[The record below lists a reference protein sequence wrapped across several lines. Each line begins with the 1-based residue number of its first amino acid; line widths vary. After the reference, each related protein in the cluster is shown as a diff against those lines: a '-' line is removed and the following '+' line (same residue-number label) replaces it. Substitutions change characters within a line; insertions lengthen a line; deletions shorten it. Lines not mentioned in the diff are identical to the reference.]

1 MTDPTERIARLSP
14 AKRALL
20 ALEMQKRASA
30 ESLREEPIA
39 VIGMGCRFPGARNP
53 EAFWHLL
60 RDGVDAITEVPPDR
74 WDLAS
79 VYDPDPETP
88 GKMYTRWGGFLEEV
102 DRFDASFFGLT
113 PAEAANMDPQ
123 HRLLLEVAWEAL
135 ESAGQSPG
143 SLIGSATG
151 VFLGIS
157 NNDYLN
163 LFYAAGDATRI
174 NPYLGTGMAFSAAAG
189 RLSYMFGL
197 QGPSLTLDTACSSSL
212 VTVHLACQ
220 SLRQRESDLALAGGV
235 NLILAPETTIYSCR
249 IKVMAAD
256 GRCKSFDA
264 SADGYVR
271 SEGCGLV
278 VLKRLSDALAAGDP
292 VLAVLR
298 GSAVNQD
305 GRSGGL
311 TAPNGLAQQ
320 ALIRRALENAGL
332 DPAQIDYVE
341 AHGSATPLGDPI
353 EAQALGA
360 VLSKGR
366 STALP
371 IGSVKSNVG
380 HLESAA
386 GIAGLIKVVLSLGH
400 RQIPPSLHFRNPNPH
415 ISFDQLSLSV
425 QRELAPWPD
434 GSGPARAGVSSFGF
448 AGTNAH
454 VLVEEALPRE
464 PSGPSCPWQLLLL
477 SARTATALD
486 VATARLAEHLERHPD
501 LVLADAAYTLQV
513 GRKGLGHRRAL
524 VCRSREDA
532 LEALA
537 QPAAGRVYTSVSEVG
552 QRSVVFMFP
561 GLGEHYLGMGAGL
574 YRDEPA
580 FRRHFDRCSELLRP
594 HLGLDLGEL
603 LYAGAAAEEAE
614 PGGLSFRDL
623 LRRGSADPVGGE
635 SRLRETWLAQPAV
648 FAVEYA
654 LAQLLI
660 GWGVRPQAM
669 IGYSLG
675 EYVAACLAGVLSLE
689 DALFLVARRARL
701 ISELPTGA
709 MLAVALPER
718 DVAPLAGDD
727 VSLAAING
735 PALSVWAGPVAEIE
749 SLERRLAE
757 RGVVASRLQTSHAF
771 HSRMMEPIASALSDL
786 VRAVRLAP
794 PRTPYVSNVTGTWIT
809 AQQATDPS
817 YWVRHLC
824 GAVRFGDGLA
834 ELLGQAERILLEV
847 GPGQSLVAFARQHP
861 AWDGDGRRLALPAL
875 RHELLREPDS
885 AFLFGA
891 IGRLW
896 LAGVEIDWEA
906 LHAGE
911 RRHRIPLP
919 TYPFERERYWIK
931 WGNEV
936 REAVSPVSGGKRPD
950 IADWSYLPAWKP
962 SLLSPGSQA
971 GDTRSWLV
979 LVDEQGLGRRV
990 SDRLRQ
996 DGQRVTVVAAGSRF
1010 RRVAADEYV
1019 LDPCSPED
1027 FVALLGS
1034 LETPPDR
1041 VIHLWT
1047 LSMEITRPNGP
1058 KLLDDVLRLGFY
1070 SLVSFAQAVGR
1081 RNLTAPLDIWVV
1093 SNQMQKVHGME
1104 ELHPEAATLLGPCKV
1119 IPQEYLNI
1127 TCRSI
1132 DVVLPERG
1140 SWQEE
1145 RLVRQLVAELA
1156 AVPAELV
1163 VAYRG
1168 ADRWVQGFEPARL
1181 PASTERPARL
1191 RERGVYLI
1199 TGGLGEIGLILAEHL
1214 AKRVQA
1220 GIALLGRSAFPPR
1233 EAWGSWL
1240 DTHPD
1245 DEATSRRIRRLQA
1258 IEACGAEVLLLAA
1271 DVGNEEEVT
1280 RAVSSVYQRFGT
1292 LHGVVHAAGITSRD
1306 AFVPVQESGRRECE
1320 HHFLA
1325 KVHGLQIL
1333 EKVLRGRDLDFW
1345 LLQSSLST
1353 VLGGLGFV
1361 AYVAANAFMDAFAHR
1376 LNQTSPVPW
1385 LSVDWDLWPS
1395 DDGGASGFGATIAQF
1410 TMSRE
1415 EGLEAT
1421 ERILALEAGAQVVIS
1436 TGDLEARIAQWV
1448 ELRSS
1453 HGAEDRGGPAH
1464 ARPQLANPYAP
1475 PVSDLERAVA
1485 GIWQDVLGIEQVGRH
1500 DDFFELG
1507 GHSLIATQ
1515 IFSRL
1520 RESFR
1525 VELPMRVLFQGP
1537 TVADLSRTIETIL
1550 WAARGGGPPPA
1561 TLVGEREELEL

>member
-1 MTDPTERIARLSP
+1 MTDPAERIARLSP

-20 ALEMQKRASA
+20 ALEMQKRGQA
-30 ESLREEPIA
+30 ESPREEPIA
-39 VIGMGCRFPGARNP
+39 VIGMGCRFPGARDP
-53 EAFWHLL
+53 EAFWRLL

-79 VYDPDPETP
+79 LYDPDPEAP
-88 GKMYTRWGGFLEEV
+88 GKMYTRWGGFLEDV

-135 ESAGQSPG
+135 ESAGQSPD
-143 SLIGSATG
+143 SLMGSATG
-151 VFLGIS
+151 IFVGIS
-157 NNDYLN
+157 NNDYSN
-163 LFYAAGDATRI
+163 LLHAGGDATRI
-174 NPYLGTGMAFSAAAG
+174 NAYLGTGTVFSAAAG
-189 RLSYMFGL
+189 RLSYLLGL

-235 NLILAPETTIYSCR
+235 NLILTPETTIYSCR

-271 SEGCGLV
+271 GEGCGLV

-320 ALIRRALENAGL
+320 ALIRRALDNAGL

-360 VLSKGR
+360 VLARGR

-386 GIAGLIKVVLSLGH
+386 GIAGLIKVVLALGH

-415 ISFDQLSLSV
+415 ISFDRLSLRV

-448 AGTNAH
+448 VGTNAH
-454 VLVEEALPRE
+454 VVVEEAPARE
-464 PSGPSCPWQLLLL
+464 PSGPSRPWQLLLL

-486 VATARLAEHLERHPD
+486 AAAARLAEHLEGHPD

-513 GRKGLGHRRAL
+513 GRRGLGYRRAL

-532 LEALA
+532 IEALA
-537 QPAAGRVYTSVSEVG
+537 QPTAGCVHTSFSEAG
-552 QRSVVFMFP
+552 QRPVVFMFP
-561 GLGEHYLGMGAGL
+561 GLGDHYAGMAAGL
-574 YRDEPA
+574 YRDEPV
-580 FRRHFDRCSELLRP
+580 FRQAFDRCSELLRP

-603 LYAGAAAEEAE
+603 LYAAGAAEEA
-614 PGGLSFRDL
+614 GGLSFREL
-623 LRRGSADPVGGE
+623 LRRGGADAAAGDP
-635 SRLRETWLAQPAV
+635 RLRETWLAQPAV
-648 FAVEYA
+648 FAVEHA

-660 GWGVRPQAM
+660 AWGVRPQAM

-701 ISELPTGA
+701 ISDLPAGA
-709 MLAVALPER
+709 MLAVALPEGE
-718 DVAPLAGDD
+718 VAPLAGGDA
-727 VSLAAING
+727 SLAAANG
-735 PALSVWAGPVAEIE
+735 PALSVWAGPLAAIE
-749 SLERRLAE
+749 TLERRLAE
-757 RGVVASRLQTSHAF
+757 RGVAASRLQTSHAF
-771 HSRMMEPIASALSDL
+771 HSRMMDPIAGALNDL
-786 VRAVRLAP
+786 TRTVRLAP
-794 PRTPYVSNVTGTWIT
+794 PRIPYLSNVTGAWIT
-809 AQQATDPS
+809 AEEATDPS
-817 YWVRHLC
+817 YWARHMC
-824 GAVRFGDGLA
+824 GVVRFGDGLA

-861 AWDGDGRRLALPAL
+861 AWDGDARRLALPAL
-875 RHELLREPDS
+875 RHEFLREPDT
-885 AFLFGA
+885 AFLLGA
-891 IGRLW
+891 VGRLW
-896 LAGVEIDWEA
+896 LAGAEIDWEA
-906 LHAGE
+906 LQTGE
-911 RRHRIPLP
+911 RRRRIPLP
-919 TYPFERERYWIK
+919 TYPFERESHWFDR
-931 WGNEV
+931 GDGF
-936 REAVSPVSGGKRPD
+936 REAARPASGGKQPD
-950 IADWSYLPAWKP
+950 VADWSYLPVWKP
-962 SLLSPGSQA
+962 SLTPAAPPA
-971 GDTRSWLV
+971 GGARSWLV
-979 LVDEQGLGRRV
+979 LVDERGLGRRV
-990 SDRLRQ
+990 ADRLRE
-996 DGQRVTVVAAGSRF
+996 DGQRVTVIAAGARF

-1019 LDPCSPED
+1019 LDPRSPED

-1034 LETPPDR
+1034 LEAPPER
-1041 VIHLWT
+1041 AVHLWS
-1047 LSMEITRPNGP
+1047 LSADVAKLSGP
-1058 KLLDDVLRLGFY
+1058 ELLDDVLDLGFY
-1070 SLVSFAQAVGR
+1070 GLLSLAKAVGR
-1081 RNLTAPLDIWVV
+1081 TNLTAPLGIWVV
-1093 SNQMQKVHGME
+1093 SDQMQKVHGME
-1104 ELHPEAATLLGPCKV
+1104 ELRPEAATLLGPCKV
-1119 IPQEYLNI
+1119 IPQEYLNV
-1127 TCRSI
+1127 TCHSVDI
-1132 DVVLPERG
+1132 VLAGRG

-1145 RLVRQLVAELA
+1145 RLVRQLAAELVA
-1156 AVPAELV
+1156 APADLV

-1181 PASTERPARL
+1181 PASSERPARL

-1199 TGGLGEIGLILAEHL
+1199 TGGLGGIGLTLAERL
-1214 AKRVQA
+1214 AERVQA
-1220 GIALLGRSAFPPR
+1220 RIALLGRSALPPR

-1240 DTHPD
+1240 DTHPED
-1245 DEATSRRIRRLQA
+1245 DAASRRIRRLQA
-1258 IEACGAEVLLLAA
+1258 IEARGAEVLVLAA
-1271 DVGNEEEVT
+1271 DVGSEEEMT

-1292 LHGVVHAAGITSRD
+1292 LHGVVHAAGITSPD
-1306 AFVPVQESGRRECE
+1306 AFVPVQETGREECE
-1320 HHFLA
+1320 RHFLS
-1325 KVHGLQIL
+1325 KIRGLYAL

-1376 LNQTSPVPW
+1376 QNQAGPVPW
-1385 LSVDWDLWPS
+1385 LTVDWDLWLG

-1415 EGLEAT
+1415 EGLEVT
-1421 ERILALEAGAQVVIS
+1421 ERILALDAGAQVVIS
-1436 TGDLEARIAQWV
+1436 TGDLGARIAQWV

-1453 HGAEDRGGPAH
+1453 HGAGERGPAH
-1464 ARPQLANPYAP
+1464 ARPQLANPYAAP
-1475 PVSDLERAVA
+1475 ASDMERAVA
-1485 GIWQDVLGIEQVGRH
+1485 GIWQDVLGIDQVGRH

-1525 VELPMRVLFQGP
+1525 VELPMRSLFEAP
-1537 TVADLSRTIETIL
+1537 TVAGLSGTIETVL
-1550 WAARGGGPPPA
+1550 WAARGGGPPPVA
-1561 TLVGEREELEL
+1561 LVGEWEELEL